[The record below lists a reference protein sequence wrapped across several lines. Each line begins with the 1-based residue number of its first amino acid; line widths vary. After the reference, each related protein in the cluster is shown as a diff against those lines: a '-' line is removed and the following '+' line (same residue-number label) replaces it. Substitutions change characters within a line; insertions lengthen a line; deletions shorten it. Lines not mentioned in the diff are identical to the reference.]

1 MLELLKTQ
9 SVSNILI
16 SLVMIFLA
24 IKGLVSSFEWI
35 SQKMSLWVH
44 RQDHPRQIQ
53 SAFEQK
59 FEQVEAQMS
68 REIQARTRQDE
79 DLIDLVANLTEKVD
93 LLIASDKDAIKSYIT
108 EQYHYF
114 VEQRGWIDDFSL
126 DCLEKR
132 FSHYLEENGNS
143 FVESLMN
150 QIRNLPRV
158 PKLNEEE

>member
-1 MLELLKTQ
+1 
-9 SVSNILI
+9 
-16 SLVMIFLA
+16 LVN
-24 IKGLVSSFEWI
+24 
-35 SQKMSLWVH
+35 
-44 RQDHPRQIQ
+44 
-53 SAFEQK
+53 
-59 FEQVEAQMS
+59 
-68 REIQARTRQDE
+68 
-79 DLIDLVANLTEKVD
+79 LVANLTEKVD

-114 VEQRGWIDDFSL
+114 VEQKGWIDDFSL